1 MCVGGVCAVLIGI
14 ALVWILRSGPAIG
27 MNRVPLFIDNH
38 ALTVCYRQVAQ
49 QIPML
54 ITSAISYQIPSEARR
69 LSNLPYAIISLSNET
84 CRLQVLTFA
93 MFRSTNVFFHFETA
107 EMQSWLRGSRF
118 FLSSFAGR
126 CCLAACRSALLSVGC
141 FLSRFSTFACD
152 CRFLRGCTAVSGH
165 KNPPSLIRGGN
176 YSATLCGV

>member
-54 ITSAISYQIPSEARR
+54 ITSAISYQIPSEARL
-69 LSNLPYAIISLSNET
+69 LSNLPYAIISLSNELAVYKFSRSRCFALLMASSISKPLK
-84 CRLQVLTFA
+84 CRAGLEEVVSSC
-93 MFRSTNVFFHFETA
+93 RP
-107 EMQSWLRGSRF
+107 LRVAAALRPAALRF
-118 FLSSFAGR
+118 LAG
-126 CCLAACRSALLSVGC
+126 LLSVPLLYVC
-141 FLSRFSTFACD
+141 
-152 CRFLRGCTAVSGH
+152 V
-165 KNPPSLIRGGN
+165 
-176 YSATLCGV
+176 